1 MVNKEVDTK
10 LPLKM
15 SHWKK
20 RGAALKNQLC
30 FTSNVLGLTCDK
42 SYALSLAMDKI
53 KTTELLENLM
63 KVIKETSVNKETSK
77 IMDQEILVI
86 EKRSLASQTKRNS
99 TEKINLMAKKKNVDN
114 KVNNIPAVS
123 CQNN

>member
-1 MVNKEVDTK
+1 
-10 LPLKM
+10 
-15 SHWKK
+15 
-20 RGAALKNQLC
+20 
-30 FTSNVLGLTCDK
+30 
-42 SYALSLAMDKI
+42 MDKI

>member
-15 SHWKK
+15 PHW
-20 RGAALKNQLC
+20 KNQLC

-63 KVIKETSVNKETSK
+63 KVIKETSVNKETLK
-77 IMDQEILVI
+77 IKDQEILVI
-86 EKRSLASQTKRNS
+86 EKSLASQTKRNS
-99 TEKINLMAKKKNVDN
+99 TEKINLMAKKKNVDD
-114 KVNNIPAVS
+114 KVNKIPAVS

>member
-1 MVNKEVDTK
+1 M
-10 LPLKM
+10 
-15 SHWKK
+15 
-20 RGAALKNQLC
+20 
-30 FTSNVLGLTCDK
+30 GLTCDK

>member
-20 RGAALKNQLC
+20 RSAALKYQLC

-63 KVIKETSVNKETSK
+63 KVIKETSK

>member
-1 MVNKEVDTK
+1 M
-10 LPLKM
+10 
-15 SHWKK
+15 
-20 RGAALKNQLC
+20 
-30 FTSNVLGLTCDK
+30 GLTCDK

-77 IMDQEILVI
+77 IMDQEILVT